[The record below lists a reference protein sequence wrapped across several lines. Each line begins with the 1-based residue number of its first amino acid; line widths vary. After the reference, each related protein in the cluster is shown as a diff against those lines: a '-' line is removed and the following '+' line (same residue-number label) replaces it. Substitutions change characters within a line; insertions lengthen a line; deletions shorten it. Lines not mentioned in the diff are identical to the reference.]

1 MTLPQLTHEIRDM
14 NLSYLLLAQSIIR
27 SDKAR
32 APSRLGMSVAVAELL
47 AQVSPQQLVRV
58 ASRSLMLCTL
68 RLNEELVWG
77 LLSDRHVPHDR
88 TDSPVDRRPVG
99 QPMAEFAA
107 TGVAL
112 AETAS

>member
-1 MTLPQLTHEIRDM
+1 MTLPQLIHEIRDM

-77 LLSDRHVPHDR
+77 LLSDRHVPQDR
-88 TDSPVDRRPVG
+88 TDFPADSRPEG
-99 QPMAEFAA
+99 QPAA
-107 TGVAL
+107 DLAASSVAL